1 MGPNTTHYASA
12 QVLLLLGVGVVVILI
27 ILIVIDEGEIIL
39 IGEEIH
45 SLILQ
50 KIIIIVEIGVG
61 VSTKIFSVIL
71 PLLQLHVSLSWM
83 VSSKDEIRWRRRAM
97 MRSFLSS

>member
-39 IGEEIH
+39 IGEEVH

-50 KIIIIVEIGVG
+50 KIIVITEIGVG
-61 VSTKIFSVIL
+61 VSMKILSGIL
-71 PLLQLHVSLSWM
+71 PFLQLHVSLVDGLLQIRDM
-83 VSSKDEIRWRRRAM
+83 VAKTSNDA
-97 MRSFLSS
+97 LLLV